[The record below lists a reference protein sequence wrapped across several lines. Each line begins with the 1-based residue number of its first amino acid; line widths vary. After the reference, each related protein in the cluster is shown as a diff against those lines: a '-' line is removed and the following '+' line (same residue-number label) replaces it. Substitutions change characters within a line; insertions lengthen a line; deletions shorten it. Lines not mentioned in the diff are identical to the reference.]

1 MPSAADDPAA
11 AATLLASSRASSKLV
26 GFIFQLPPVIGCLAI
41 NAEAGLAGAAG
52 ATRPVAGAKARAAT
66 SAADLAIANT
76 DEIEIRR
83 ATCVANRAA

>member
-1 MPSAADDPAA
+1 MPSAAELPAA
-11 AATLLASSRASSKLV
+11 AATLFASSRASSRLV

-66 SAADLAIANT
+66 SAADFAISQ
-76 DEIEIRR
+76 D
-83 ATCVANRAA
+83 

>member
-1 MPSAADDPAA
+1 MPSAADEPAA

-52 ATRPVAGAKARAAT
+52 ATRPCVAGARARDAM
-66 SAADLAIANT
+66 SAALFILLAKY
-76 DEIEIRR
+76 EI
-83 ATCVANRAA
+83 

>member
-1 MPSAADDPAA
+1 MPSAAELPAA

-52 ATRPVAGAKARAAT
+52 ATRLLAGARARDAM
-66 SAADLAIANT
+66 SAADFIIA
-76 DEIEIRR
+76 ER
-83 ATCVANRAA
+83 